1 MSREDTVGMTA
12 SPAVRTV
19 LPALLRAARPGQWS
33 KNLLLLA
40 APVAAGVIG
49 HGHVLVR
56 VALGIV
62 AFCLASSG
70 GYLVNDAI
78 DADRD
83 RRHPEKRHRPVASG
97 ALPAGVATAVG
108 VALTVAGVAVAA
120 VVGPVLAAWAIVY
133 AALAAAYSARLRDVA
148 VVDLAAVAGFFIV
161 RAIAGGAAAGVPLSR
176 WFLIVTSFA
185 ALFAVAGKRY
195 CERISLSGGTTRS
208 VLREYSPEYL
218 RFVWML
224 AAAVTLS
231 AYCIWAFQRIGNDE
245 VPWYELSI
253 VPFVLGVLRYGLLID
268 MNAAA
273 APEQTLASD
282 RPLQVIALAWVTTFA
297 FGAYSLG

>member
-1 MSREDTVGMTA
+1 VSRQDTVGMTA

-19 LPALLRAARPGQWS
+19 LPALLRGARPAQWS
-33 KNLLLLA
+33 KNLLLLG

-62 AFCLASSG
+62 AFCLTASG

-97 ALPAGVATAVG
+97 ALPAGLATAVG
-108 VALTVAGVAVAA
+108 VALTIAGVAVAA
-120 VVGPVLAAWAIVY
+120 VVGPALAAWAIAY

-218 RFVWML
+218 RFVWMV
-224 AAAVTLS
+224 AAAVTLT
-231 AYCIWAFQRIGNDE
+231 AYCVWAFQRIGTDE
-245 VPWYELSI
+245 IPWYELSI

-282 RPLQVIALAWVTTFA
+282 RPLQMIPLMWVTTFA
-297 FGAYSLG
+297 CGAYSLG